1 MKKANQCAFRSCDY
15 ESPPDKFGQ
24 YGLVG
29 SGNWNENN
37 RQANFS
43 NDNLENENDNAR
55 LRATVMVMRF
65 VLRAAI
71 LQACGRFQR
80 WMLAV

>member
-1 MKKANQCAFRSCDY
+1 MRVFIVATVKTS
-15 ESPPDKFGQ
+15 PDKFGQ
-24 YGLVG
+24 HGLVAN
-29 SGNWNENN
+29 GNWNENN

-55 LRATVMVMRF
+55 LRAAMMVMCF

-71 LQACGRFQR
+71 LQACGRFQK
-80 WMLAV
+80 